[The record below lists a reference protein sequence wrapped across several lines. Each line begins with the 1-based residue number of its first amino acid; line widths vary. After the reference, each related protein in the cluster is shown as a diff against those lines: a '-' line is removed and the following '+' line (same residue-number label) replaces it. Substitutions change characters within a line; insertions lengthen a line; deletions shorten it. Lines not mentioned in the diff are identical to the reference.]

1 MNNNQME
8 VYSDYV
14 KTMIDMITVEQ
25 IKAAN
30 KEQLH
35 AMNMSIVGYIH
46 SHELFKVNDLYL
58 DNLSDSLFDEDY
70 GLDSLEGIN
79 NFNEVLDTMP
89 ELKAKLDLIS
99 CLHADMCYAEDE
111 AEMQQE
117 DDSYFTVEDY
127 IEMTGTSDGYY
138 PSDY

>member
-1 MNNNQME
+1 MNNNKME

-35 AMNMSIVGYIH
+35 AMRMSIVGYIH
-46 SHELFKVNDLYL
+46 SHELFKELDINL
-58 DNLSDSLFDEDY
+58 DNMSDSLFDEDY
-70 GLDSLEGIN
+70 DPFQDIN
-79 NFNEVLDTMP
+79 NFDEVMDTMP
-89 ELKAKLDLIS
+89 ELKVKLDIIS
-99 CLHADMCYAEDE
+99 DLLSDIEDKELEEE
-111 AEMQQE
+111 AQEE
-117 DDSYFTVEDY
+117 DDSYFTMEDY